1 MKSIF
6 ELHSFDDIMANA
18 IPKESSYREP
28 EIEEEYDYDLSESA
42 SLMIIQR
49 LDKLIDIL
57 SNKE

>member
-1 MKSIF
+1 MNNNDQNKQIST
-6 ELHSFDDIMANA
+6 M
-18 IPKESSYREP
+18 
-28 EIEEEYDYDLSESA
+28 YDVTNLMTAAQKDSGMLPTFSEAA